1 MSRKKRLSTFIDEM
15 TYRSRYKEHK
25 VGDVV
30 VYKKL
35 SDGSISM
42 GEIKW
47 FNHSKKSDVMCVT
60 LIDHIVNN
68 FQSCTYEDIDQEPS
82 ASTLKKLKDK
92 IAKYRRKSS

>member
-1 MSRKKRLSTFIDEM
+1 MSKKKRLHTFIDEM

-25 VGDVV
+25 AGDVV

-35 SDGSISM
+35 SDDSISM

-47 FNHSKKSDVMCVT
+47 FNHSKNSDVMCVT

-68 FQSCTYEDIDQEPS
+68 FQSCTYEDIVPEPT
-82 ASTLKKLKDK
+82 ASTLKKLRDK